1 MRTGRVVGTIVS
13 PQQHPFY
20 NGHKQLIIRYTKPD
34 GAFDGEAYVV
44 AIDQVGA
51 GVGEDVLVL
60 DEGNSARQLLDLPPS
75 GPTRAVV
82 VGIVDAV
89 TVRDE

>member
-1 MRTGRVVGTIVS
+1 MKTGRVVGTVVS

-20 NGHKQLIIRYTKPD
+20 DGRKQLIVRYTHPD
-34 GAFDGEAYVV
+34 GTYADDAYAV

-51 GVGEDVLVL
+51 GIGQDVLVL
-60 DEGNSARQLLDLPPS
+60 DEGNSARQLLSLAPS

-82 VGIVDAV
+82 VGIIDAV
-89 TVRDE
+89 NT